1 VRQLDADESDLMTQL
16 RSLLEMTA
24 GHAAEFLEGLETAP
38 VAATATLPEL
48 RRALARPLPQTGLS
62 AEQVIE
68 ELVHDVDGGILGSA
82 GGRFFGWVIGGA
94 VPAALAADWLT
105 ATWDQNAALYACGP
119 AEAVIEEITGAWL
132 KELLGLP
139 AEASFAFTT
148 GAQMAHVTALAAARS
163 RIFAERGWDVE
174 RRGLAGA
181 PTPRVICGGRQHA
194 SIDRAVRLLGLGTD
208 ALRSVGTDPEG
219 RLDLDALEHGL
230 VADPAVPTIVCLQAG
245 EINIGAFDPFAEACR
260 LAHEHGAWVHVD
272 GAFGLWAATSP
283 RYAQLIAGVEQADS
297 WTTDGHKWLN
307 VPFDCGFAFVRDPAA
322 HRAAMTT
329 QANYLI
335 TAIGATDPAGAARD
349 QIDWN
354 PEWSRRGR
362 AVTVY
367 AAIRA
372 LGRQGI
378 REMIERCSDQA
389 HHLVTE
395 LGALPGAELLAEP
408 HLNQGLVRF
417 LARDGDHDRRT
428 DDVIARIQATG
439 ETWFGGT
446 TWNGQR
452 AMRVS
457 VINWQTSG
465 RDIDR
470 AIDAVRDV
478 LTQSSPDAT

>member
-1 VRQLDADESDLMTQL
+1 MTQL

-24 GHAAEFLEGLETAP
+24 GHATDFLECLESAP
-38 VAATATLPEL
+38 VPATATLPEL
-48 RRALARPLPQTGLS
+48 RRALGGPLPQTGLS

-68 ELVHDVDGGILGSA
+68 QLVQDVDGGILGSA

-163 RIFAERGWDVE
+163 RLFAERGWDVE

-181 PTPRVICGGRQHA
+181 PSPRVICGGCQHA

-208 ALRSVGTDPEG
+208 ALRSVGTDPDG
-219 RLDLDALEHGL
+219 RLDLDALEHQF
-230 VADPAVPTIVCLQAG
+230 VADPAIPTIVCLQAG
-245 EINIGAFDPFAEACR
+245 EINTGAFDPFTEACR
-260 LAHEHGAWVHVD
+260 LAHAHGAWVHVD

-283 RYAQLIAGVEQADS
+283 RYAHLIAGVEQADS

-307 VPFDCGFAFVRDPAA
+307 VPFDSGFAFVRHPAA

-329 QANYLI
+329 QASYLI
-335 TAIGATDPAGAARD
+335 TAVDVSDPAGAARD

-378 REMIERCSDQA
+378 REMIERCSDHA
-389 HHLVTE
+389 HRLVTE
-395 LGALPGAELLAEP
+395 LCALPGVELLAEP
-408 HLNQGLVRF
+408 KINQGLVRF
-417 LARDGDHDRRT
+417 LAKDGDHDRRT
-428 DDVIARIQATG
+428 DDVIARIQTTG
-439 ETWFGGT
+439 EAWFGGT

-478 LTQSSPDAT
+478 LTRDFFDAA

>member
-1 VRQLDADESDLMTQL
+1 MTQL

-24 GHAAEFLEGLETAP
+24 GHATDFLECLESAP

-48 RRALARPLPQTGLS
+48 RRALGGPLPQTGLS

-68 ELVHDVDGGILGSA
+68 QLVQDVDGGILGSA

-163 RIFAERGWDVE
+163 RLFAERGWDVE

-181 PTPRVICGGRQHA
+181 PSPRVICGGCQHA

-208 ALRSVGTDPEG
+208 ALRSVGTDPDG
-219 RLDLDALEHGL
+219 RLDLDALEHQF
-230 VADPAVPTIVCLQAG
+230 VADPAIPTIVCLQAG
-245 EINIGAFDPFAEACR
+245 EINTGAFDPFTEACR
-260 LAHEHGAWVHVD
+260 LAHAHGAWVHVD

-307 VPFDCGFAFVRDPAA
+307 VPFDSGFAFVRHPAA

-329 QANYLI
+329 QASYLI
-335 TAIGATDPAGAARD
+335 TAVDVSDPAGAARD

-378 REMIERCSDQA
+378 REMIERCSD
-389 HHLVTE
+389 HRLVTE
-395 LGALPGAELLAEP
+395 LGALPGVELLAEP
-408 HLNQGLVRF
+408 KINQGLVRF
-417 LARDGDHDRRT
+417 LAKDGDHDRRT

-439 ETWFGGT
+439 EAWFGGT

-478 LTQSSPDAT
+478 LTHDFFDAA